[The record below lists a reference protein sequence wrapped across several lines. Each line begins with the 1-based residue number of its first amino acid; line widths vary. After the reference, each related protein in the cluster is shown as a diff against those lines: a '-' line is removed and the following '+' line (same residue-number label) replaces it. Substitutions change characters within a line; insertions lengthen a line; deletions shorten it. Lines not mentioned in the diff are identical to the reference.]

1 MMEPLYLVF
10 FVILLLIAAV
20 LVPKALKGKSS
31 EADNLF
37 TTALLKKQSGS
48 LSEAEYYLQRALTE
62 FESERTPD
70 FGKMCACIVELA
82 ECHAKSGKYAE
93 SRQLYARLVELWTA
107 AVSKD
112 NPEVFLDI
120 DYLASTANF
129 GAGTNDITDCYAKIV
144 EAKKRVFGQN
154 HPDVGNSLRIYSLLL
169 KRLGREAD
177 AEQAELEAKAL
188 QGKGDKPTEGA

>member
-1 MMEPLYLVF
+1 MEPLYLVF
-10 FVILLLIAAV
+10 FVILLLLAAV
-20 LVPKALKGKSS
+20 LVPKALRGKSS
-31 EADNLF
+31 EADSLF

-62 FESERTPD
+62 FDSEKTPD
-70 FGKMCACIVELA
+70 FGKMCTCIVELA
-82 ECHAKSGKYAE
+82 ECQAKSGNYAE
-93 SRQLYARLVELWTA
+93 SRQLYARLNQLWTA

-112 NPEVFLDI
+112 NPEIFLDI

-129 GAGTNDITDCYAKIV
+129 GAGTNDVADCYAKII
-144 EAKKRVFGQN
+144 ETKKRVFGPT

-177 AEQAELEAKAL
+177 ARQAELEAESL
-188 QGKGDKPTEGA
+188 QGGGNKPGEGA

>member
-1 MMEPLYLVF
+1 MEPLYILF
-10 FVILLLIAAV
+10 FVVLLLIAAV

-31 EADNLF
+31 EADSLF

-62 FESERTPD
+62 FESEKTPD
-70 FGKMCACIVELA
+70 FGKMCTCIVELA
-82 ECHAKSGKYAE
+82 ECQAKAEKYAE
-93 SRQLYARLVELWTA
+93 SRQLYARLIELWTT

-129 GAGTNDITDCYAKIV
+129 GAGTADVTDCYAKIV

-169 KRLGREAD
+169 KRLGREDD
-177 AEQAELEAKAL
+177 AKQAELDAEASQAS
-188 QGKGDKPTEGA
+188 GDKPKEGA

>member
-1 MMEPLYLVF
+1 MEPLYLIV
-10 FVILLLIAAV
+10 FVILLLITAV
-20 LVPKALKGKSS
+20 VAPKALKGKSS
-31 EADNLF
+31 EADSLL

-70 FGKMCACIVELA
+70 FGKMCSCIVELA
-82 ECHAKSGKYAE
+82 ECQAKSEKYAE
-93 SRQLYARLVELWTA
+93 SRQLYAKLIDWWTKA
-107 AVSKD
+107 ISKD
-112 NPEVFLDI
+112 NPEVYLDI

-129 GAGTNDITDCYAKIV
+129 GAGTADMTDCYAKII

-154 HPDVGNSLRIYSLLL
+154 HPDVGNSLRIYALLL

-177 AEQAELEAKAL
+177 AKQAEHDAEAL
-188 QGKGDKPTEGA
+188 QAIRDKPGEGA